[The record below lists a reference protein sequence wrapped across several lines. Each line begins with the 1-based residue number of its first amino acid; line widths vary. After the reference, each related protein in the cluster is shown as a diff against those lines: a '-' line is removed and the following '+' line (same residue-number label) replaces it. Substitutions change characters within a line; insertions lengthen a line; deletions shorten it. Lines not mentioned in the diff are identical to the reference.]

1 MLLSLHHHHLR
12 INSASAHHAALK
24 VLTLGRLAGG
34 GTKVQQARKR
44 VTTTPRQAEPAYSL
58 YSSDPQEQVDSLHS
72 GLDRCAALLTGIL
85 QVHKAEPLTGPL
97 KAVKGSAAKP
107 KLSNL
112 VGKKSCRKPLTKTKQ
127 YSSMAPEAQCLPAVS
142 HTEVEQAQ
150 ALIQPHLIKSLRVPH
165 PFPESVLC
173 QFSSSGRP
181 MHAQIDR
188 QQLCSHHQASLNG
201 EEVDA
206 VPVKDRDTQT
216 LSLQKELT
224 FTQSQ
229 LQELQV
235 DLAEVKQSL
244 EYTNN
249 QLQEREAENAQI
261 KSDLESIRTKLVHS
275 EQAKSRLASLAQER
289 LEEIENLKRIILNDN
304 NAVVGLSLSDTA
316 PQEQRYDRN
325 AAAEHII
332 TKYLMTLCQLE
343 GSHAGGNVHLA
354 TESEGNAPEEANMS
368 SVLPGRGYTHPDCV
382 TCEGVGLSAQPKEKE
397 CRRLFDSFLSQR
409 DTNSTSCDCSLRSM
423 STFDTKDEAAFRDGL
438 AALDAS
444 IASLQKTMKLDLLR

>member
-142 HTEVEQAQ
+142 HTE
-150 ALIQPHLIKSLRVPH
+150 
-165 PFPESVLC
+165 
-173 QFSSSGRP
+173 FSSSGRP

>member
-1 MLLSLHHHHLR
+1 MERSVKR
-12 INSASAHHAALK
+12 K

-34 GTKVQQARKR
+34 GAKVQQARKR
-44 VTTTPRQAEPAYSL
+44 VTTTQRQAEPAYSL

-112 VGKKSCRKPLTKTKQ
+112 VRKKSCRKPLTKTEQ

-142 HTEVEQAQ
+142 HTE
-150 ALIQPHLIKSLRVPH
+150 
-165 PFPESVLC
+165 
-173 QFSSSGRP
+173 FSSSGRP
-181 MHAQIDR
+181 MHAQNDR

-206 VPVKDRDTQT
+206 VPVKDRDTQ
-216 LSLQKELT
+216 
-224 FTQSQ
+224 
-229 LQELQV
+229 
-235 DLAEVKQSL
+235 
-244 EYTNN
+244 N
-249 QLQEREAENAQI
+249 
-261 KSDLESIRTKLVHS
+261 LESIRTKLVHS

-316 PQEQRYDRN
+316 PREQRYDRN

-343 GSHAGGNVHLA
+343 ASHAGGNVHLA

-368 SVLPGRGYTHPDCV
+368 SVLSGRGCTHPDCV
-382 TCEGVGLSAQPKEKE
+382 ARKGVGLSAQPKEKE

-409 DTNSTSCDCSLRSM
+409 DTDSISCDCSLRSM

>member
-1 MLLSLHHHHLR
+1 MERSVKR
-12 INSASAHHAALK
+12 K

-34 GTKVQQARKR
+34 GAKVQQARKR
-44 VTTTPRQAEPAYSL
+44 VTTTQRQAEPAYSL

-112 VGKKSCRKPLTKTKQ
+112 VRKKSCRKPLTKTEQ

-142 HTEVEQAQ
+142 HTE
-150 ALIQPHLIKSLRVPH
+150 
-165 PFPESVLC
+165 
-173 QFSSSGRP
+173 FSSSGRP
-181 MHAQIDR
+181 MHAQNDR

-316 PQEQRYDRN
+316 PREQRYDRN

-343 GSHAGGNVHLA
+343 ASHAGGNVHLA

-368 SVLPGRGYTHPDCV
+368 SVLSGRGCTHPDCV
-382 TCEGVGLSAQPKEKE
+382 ARKGVGLSAQPKEKE

-409 DTNSTSCDCSLRSM
+409 DTDSISCDCSLRSM

>member
-206 VPVKDRDTQT
+206 VPVKDRDTQ
-216 LSLQKELT
+216 
-224 FTQSQ
+224 
-229 LQELQV
+229 
-235 DLAEVKQSL
+235 
-244 EYTNN
+244 N
-249 QLQEREAENAQI
+249 
-261 KSDLESIRTKLVHS
+261 LESIRTKLVHS